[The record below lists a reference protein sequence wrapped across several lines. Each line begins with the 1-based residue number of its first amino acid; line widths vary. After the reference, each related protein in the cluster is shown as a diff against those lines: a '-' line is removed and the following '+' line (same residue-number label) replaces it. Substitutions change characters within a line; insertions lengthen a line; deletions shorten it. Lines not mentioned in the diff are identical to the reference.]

1 MFTVALFTIAKMWK
15 KPECPSVDE
24 QIKKTCGG
32 DFPGGPVAENPPS
45 SAGDVASSPGQGAE
59 ISHAAGQLSPC
70 DTTTEPMCSAAH
82 VTTGEQPVHHS
93 EDRVCRN

>member
-1 MFTVALFTIAKMWK
+1 MVPKIS
-15 KPECPSVDE
+15 PSVIQEPHVSKAPKELITNIYFRD
-24 QIKKTCGG
+24 I
-32 DFPGGPVAENPPS
+32 PYGPVAENPPS

-59 ISHAAGQLSPC
+59 ISHAARQLSPC